1 MRTTLA
7 FLLGAILATLYWYP
21 WSPAEDGDSGIKAGP
36 TELEKAAPSEIL
48 PSAQSDL
55 NRQSSEE
62 SVPAHHSQE
71 DLPETAEGSVAE
83 PSSDHDSDFF
93 RNLKGAERAQYLAEH
108 RWEYIETR
116 RDSIVRRLKRLE
128 EQGSHYDQH
137 LVGRGLAN
145 MSVAL
150 LLDLQNRGRAWEPGV
165 SETLDTGKD
174 GWYSFMSSN
183 WIYRVNEDEFPEIA
197 YFHGKAPF
205 ELDHETGQK
214 VYLPMNPE
222 MLTLL
227 HQRVNTALSL
237 YEASAPQD
245 EH

>member
-1 MRTTLA
+1 MRITLA
-7 FLLGAILATLYWYP
+7 FLLGALLAALYWYP
-21 WSPAEDGDSGIKAGP
+21 RSPVEDVESAIKAGP
-36 TELEKAAPSEIL
+36 TELEKAAPAGSL
-48 PSAQSDL
+48 PSTRSDL
-55 NRQSSEE
+55 NRRSSEE

-71 DLPETAEGSVAE
+71 AQPESAKGRDAG

-93 RNLKGAERAQYLAEH
+93 RNLQGAERARYLAEH
-108 RWEYIETR
+108 RWEYIEAR

-205 ELDHETGQK
+205 ELNPETGQE

-227 HQRVNTALSL
+227 HQRANTALSL
-237 YEASAPQD
+237 YEASAPLD